1 MKSGLPWFD
10 VSQIAIGTHLGDMT
24 TDDSSLYQKSIEFA
38 LKNGINFIDT
48 ALNYRGMRSERDIG
62 IVLSKLIHAE
72 KRIKREEVII
82 STKAGIIPGDI
93 DLHMRPES
101 YLKEKLLNKGII
113 QEQDLQI
120 IDQHKHVL
128 TPSYYEF
135 AIKQSLKHMNLD
147 TIDIHY
153 IHNPEISR
161 KVLGEEKFYKD
172 LEKLFRFY
180 EDQVERGTIQF
191 YGMAVWSAF
200 TENPNDAGYISLEKV
215 IETANNVAGSSH
227 HFRFIQTPFNFYNQK
242 ALTDQ
247 KQQVQGKWLSLF
259 QAAEE
264 LGVYVT
270 TSAPLDCGRLKDE
283 TEQNADQLIRFVM
296 NTPGILSTMVGM
308 RKVETV
314 VANLKLLV

>member
-93 DLHMRPES
+93 DLQIRPES
-101 YLKEKLLNKGII
+101 YLKEKLLNKGIL
-113 QEQDLQI
+113 QEEDLQI
-120 IDQHKHVL
+120 INQHKHVL

-191 YGMAVWSAF
+191 YG
-200 TENPNDAGYISLEKV
+200 
-215 IETANNVAGSSH
+215 
-227 HFRFIQTPFNFYNQK
+227 
-242 ALTDQ
+242 
-247 KQQVQGKWLSLF
+247 LSLLLQF
-259 QAAEE
+259 
-264 LGVYVT
+264 LRYVFFYLLHVRSKKCIYAQ
-270 TSAPLDCGRLKDE
+270 SASRFAQNNSATLKLCRSSLRILYFRSKSYLK
-283 TEQNADQLIRFVM
+283 TISPFP
-296 NTPGILSTMVGM
+296 NTPIILAGKTFIPL
-308 RKVETV
+308 
-314 VANLKLLV
+314 LKFIACK